1 MSKHITINQVA
12 QTAGVSIQT
21 VSRVINNRYDVA
33 AETRQRVQDA
43 IAELGY
49 QPNAIARGLA
59 SKRSRTLGLVT
70 FDFNDIFFTQVV
82 TGAEEEAHQ
91 HDYFFMLGSSQCSTN
106 EMPKYLRLL
115 SERHVDGVLFAREGS
130 PHELEHILRLA
141 SEGTPVVVVGY
152 HFRDQLFNAV
162 DIDNVDGGGQATR
175 HLLDFGHQRIGCITG
190 PIVTQSAQDRL
201 AGYRQALASAGVD
214 YDPRL
219 VVEGAYGTGSHAAGY
234 HGMKQLLAQA
244 SGLTAVFAQNDRMAV
259 GAMTAI
265 REAGYRIPDDIS
277 VVGYDDTP
285 DAEFASPPLSTV
297 RQPTI
302 RVGEEGVRLL
312 LRIID
317 NPGQAPEQI
326 ILSTELI
333 ARSSVAAAVV
343 GNRLKGG

>member
-1 MSKHITINQVA
+1 
-12 QTAGVSIQT
+12 
-21 VSRVINNRYDVA
+21 
-33 AETRQRVQDA
+33 
-43 IAELGY
+43 LGY

-91 HDYFFMLGSSQCSTN
+91 HDYFFMLGSSQCSAN
-106 EMPKYLRLL
+106 EMPKYMRLL

-130 PHELEHILRLA
+130 PDEQEQIMRLA

-152 HFRDQLFNAV
+152 HFKGQMFNAV
-162 DIDNVDGGGQATR
+162 DIDNINGGIQATK
-175 HLLDFGHQRIGCITG
+175 HLLDFGHRRIGCITG

-201 AGYRQALASAGVD
+201 SGYRMALESAGIV
-214 YDPRL
+214 YDPNL
-219 VVEGAYGTGSHAAGY
+219 VVEGAYGTWSHGAGY
-234 HGMKQLLAQA
+234 RGMKQLLAQA
-244 SGLTAVFAQNDRMAV
+244 DLTAVFAQNDRMAV

-265 REAGYRIPDDIS
+265 REVGLSIPRDIS

-285 DAEFASPPLSTV
+285 DAEFASPPLTTV

-312 LRIID
+312 MRLID
-317 NPGQAPEQI
+317 NPGRAPEQI
-326 ILSTELI
+326 VLTTELI
-333 ARSSVAAAVV
+333 ARSSVAVV
-343 GNRLKGG
+343 GAGNRLKGG